1 MAVSDIK
8 SAHTSLRIAM
18 LSIHSSPLGPLGTL
32 NTGGM
37 SVYVRELSKWL
48 GAAGHYIDIYTYAPG
63 PSREVDLYPGVRL
76 IHLDRDNSSEIDKE
90 QLTNHL
96 QEAFETLERYR
107 KSQGLTYDLVHS
119 HYWLS
124 GVVGAMA
131 QKHWQCPHLTMFH
144 TLGVLKNKTD
154 SAENEP
160 SHRIAHERKLVHSA
174 DGIVVPARKESE
186 NLLLDYYAQPS
197 KIAIIPCGVN
207 LELFQPMDQTAAR
220 EAIGLTSN
228 NPLALYVGRFAPL
241 KGLDLLLSA
250 VARLKDELADLHLM
264 IVGGD
269 GPGSANTQALVAL
282 ANRLGIRSQVT
293 FVGRI
298 EQRDLPTYYNAADLL
313 VVPSHYESF
322 GLVVL
327 ESLACGTPVAAT
339 PFGAA
344 ESVIQHDSNG
354 VIIAGPEVTPV
365 AQGMLRQLS
374 RAGQDRLSRSQIR
387 ETVADYGWR
396 RIAADVAD
404 AYNQLIE
411 DHTNSPETLPSA
423 KVCGCSN

>member
-1 MAVSDIK
+1 MAGSNIK
-8 SAHTSLRIAM
+8 SAYTSLRIAM
-18 LSIHSSPLGPLGTL
+18 LSIHSSPIGPLGTL

-48 GAAGHYIDIYTYAPG
+48 GAAGHFIDIYTYASG
-63 PSREVDLYPGVRL
+63 PSREIDLYPGVRL
-76 IHLDRDNSSEIDKE
+76 IHLDRGNHGKIDKE
-90 QLTNHL
+90 QLPNNL
-96 QEAFETLERYR
+96 QEAFDALECHR

-131 QKHWQCPHLTMFH
+131 QRYWQCAHMTMFH
-144 TLGVLKNKTD
+144 TLGVLKNKTA

-160 SHRIAHERKLVHSA
+160 GHRIANERKLVHSA
-174 DGIVVPARKESE
+174 DGIVVPARKEYE
-186 NLLLDYYAQPS
+186 NLLLDYNAQPY
-197 KIAIIPCGVN
+197 KISIIPCGVN

-220 EAIGLTSN
+220 AAIGQTSN
-228 NPLALYVGRFAPL
+228 KPLALFVGRFAPL

-250 VARLKDELADLHLM
+250 VAHLKDKVADLHLM

-269 GPGSANTQALVAL
+269 GPRSANTKALVEL

-327 ESLACGTPVAAT
+327 EALACGTPVAAT
-339 PFGAA
+339 PFGVA
-344 ESVIQHDSNG
+344 ESVIQNDING

-365 AQGMLRQLS
+365 ANAMLRQLS
-374 RAGQDRLSRSQIR
+374 RPGPDRQSRSQIR

-396 RIAADVAD
+396 RIAADMTE

-411 DHTNSPETLPSA
+411 VHTNSPQTLPFV